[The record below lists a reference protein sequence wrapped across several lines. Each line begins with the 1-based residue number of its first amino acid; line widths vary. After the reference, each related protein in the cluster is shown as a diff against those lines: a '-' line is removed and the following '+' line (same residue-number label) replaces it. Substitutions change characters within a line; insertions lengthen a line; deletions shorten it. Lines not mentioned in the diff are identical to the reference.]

1 MSSTYLPAYLPYP
14 TYLPTYLPYPY
25 RQVNE
30 ALMAAT
36 GKDETIFL
44 HCLPAERGKET
55 TNGVMES
62 PQSHVFR
69 QARASCTHHAYCD
82 REAVR
87 TYAYPWRVRACA
99 PTCVDQGRTPLK
111 TYWPGGEPHA
121 RAERHYGLVPRR
133 RAALRAQ
140 RLSER
145 LSLSSLSHLLAE
157 SVCLSVCVL
166 EKKKKK
172 RREGG

>member
-1 MSSTYLPAYLPYP
+1 MCRSIDRHGVVPLCSAWHQHVLYPPTYPPSPPTYPPYP
-14 TYLPTYLPYPY
+14 PTYPTLPSYLS

-69 QARASCTHHAYCD
+69 QARAPCMLRYRGRAHLRIH
-82 REAVR
+82 
-87 TYAYPWRVRACA
+87 PWRVRACVSI
-99 PTCVDQGRTPLK
+99 CVDQGRTPTGNLL
-111 TYWPGGEPHA
+111 YWPGGEPHA
-121 RAERHYGLVPRR
+121 RTERHHGLVPRR
-133 RAALRAQ
+133 RAALRV
-140 RLSER
+140 R
-145 LSLSSLSHLLAE
+145 
-157 SVCLSVCVL
+157 
-166 EKKKKK
+166 
-172 RREGG
+172 G